1 MFLPTDSA
9 KNAVD
14 MFRERATSN
23 DINSVLSSHV
33 ETVALLSKLDVDQHI
48 KVKLDMDD
56 LDITASESK
65 ATYEEIK
72 DYVLKKN
79 DMKISNLYI
88 SKIKRKCGLEVGKNY
103 NVSKKENLI
112 VPNCPPEKEEAIR
125 EALEHFKMI

>member
-1 MFLPTDSA
+1 MFPLTFEVGDCSWPNSA
-9 KNAVD
+9 
-14 MFRERATSN
+14 
-23 DINSVLSSHV
+23 HV

-48 KVKLDMDD
+48 KVKLDMDE

-79 DMKISNLYI
+79 DMKVSNLYI
-88 SKIKRKCGLEVGKNY
+88 SQIKRKCGLEVGKNY
-103 NVSKKENLI
+103 NVSKKENPI